1 MEGHSDHGADLAQV
15 HIHHSVIVS
24 HRAGIQFFVVLC
36 SAVDLIELFN
46 FVIGLPDRGK
56 AGSLGG
62 HDIHAD
68 KEIRAQV
75 LHARS
80 NKFHDFVVYIS
91 VTEHSADDGQ
101 RHILGTYALD
111 GSAGQID
118 GDNPR
123 HIDIIRLGQQLFY
136 QLRSAFSHCH
146 GTQST
151 VSGVGIR
158 TQDHLSAARQHFSGI
173 LVDHRL
179 MRGYIDA
186 AVFLGAAK
194 TKHVVILIDRAA
206 HGAKR
211 IVAVGQHIGN
221 GEFFQP

>member
-1 MEGHSDHGADLAQV
+1 M
-15 HIHHSVIVS
+15 
-24 HRAGIQFFVVLC
+24 
-36 SAVDLIELFN
+36 DLIELFN

-68 KEIRAQV
+68 TEIRAQV

-80 NKFHDFVVYIS
+80 YKFHYLVIYVS

-101 RHILGTYALD
+101 RHILRADALD

-118 GDNPR
+118 GDNAR
-123 HIDIIRLGQQLFY
+123 HINVISLGQQLFY
-136 QLRSAFSHCH
+136 QLRSALSHCH

-158 TQDHLSAARQHFSGI
+158 AKDHLSASGKHFSGI